1 MGHIPGLAAP
11 VIYLVHT
18 TLIRTYINKD
28 HYFIYRCSAG
38 IDWEQQEWVMV
49 VLLLL
54 RLALVQLELLY
65 CLTRSRRDVA
75 MVLRGGIESL
85 SKHFAYVTFCLAFA
99 ATLFTSC
106 FIIRHDGLGPVF
118 VDLIEPANCLSAPA
132 KSQDG
137 PAASQDGPAATR
149 HRG

>member
-85 SKHFAYVTFCLAFA
+85 SKLP
-99 ATLFTSC
+99 TS
-106 FIIRHDGLGPVF
+106 P
-118 VDLIEPANCLSAPA
+118 SASPLQQR
-132 KSQDG
+132 SS
-137 PAASQDGPAATR
+137 PRAS
-149 HRG
+149 